1 MGTILY
7 SVWARNSDGT
17 VQLSYLVYKEEVD
30 VREGLQSSALL
41 LLLLM
46 SCQVFFQLHKQQ
58 MPVIVD
64 LRRRLVHTNSIP

>member
-1 MGTILY
+1 MGIILY

-41 LLLLM
+41 LLLVM
-46 SCQVFFQLHKQQ
+46 SCQVFLQLQKQQ